1 MRVNRQ
7 VLDVSLLLLSQ
18 HHSARLEEAGFLNER
33 GQPFNP
39 KSILA
44 MVSKGYFSEEGNPMW
59 ATFKELPPLSMFVN
73 GVLVTAIVY
82 VGGMLFALLKADAP
96 AMALSIMSAL
106 VFWGAT
112 IMAIVKAT
120 SARTRA

>member
-1 MRVNRQ
+1 
-7 VLDVSLLLLSQ
+7 
-18 HHSARLEEAGFLNER
+18 
-33 GQPFNP
+33 
-39 KSILA
+39 
-44 MVSKGYFSEEGNPMW
+44 MW